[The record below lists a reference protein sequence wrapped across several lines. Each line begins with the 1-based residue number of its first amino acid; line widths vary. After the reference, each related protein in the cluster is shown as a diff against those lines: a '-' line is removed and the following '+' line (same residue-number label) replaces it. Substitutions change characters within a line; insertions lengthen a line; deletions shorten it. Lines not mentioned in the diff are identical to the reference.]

1 MATAKKK
8 TAAKRSTKPTVKS
21 NAKYAAKNQTATAR
35 TAAPKAAA
43 NTAAWTQKSASEWAK
58 QSAKLYQL
66 PFAQGDL
73 NAASKQAAE
82 TFQSASDNAMK
93 MGADMLQQFFGQA
106 APKADFKAAF
116 VKGSFNPQDMFS
128 FAKQLPNMGDLFGKL
143 PQGADFFS
151 KLPQGADLFSK
162 LPDLSALFGKLPQ
175 GADFFSK
182 LPQVNEFFAHLPK
195 MPNFDPASVQDKFAS
210 FARESAEQL
219 SKTTGSTG
227 RALNEA
233 VELGRENTEAVA
245 EVANLAVTMS
255 KEVTAEVIGYLN
267 KVFSQNVDLS
277 KQVMHCRTLNDV
289 FDLIGKATKTNLD
302 SFFSENVKLSEM
314 LFQCATDVSEPLNDR
329 ISETTERLTK
339 ALAA

>member
-1 MATAKKK
+1 MATTKKK
-8 TAAKRSTKPTVKS
+8 MTAKRSVKS
-21 NAKYAAKNQTATAR
+21 NVKYAAKVQATTAR
-35 TAAPKAAA
+35 TTAPKAAV
-43 NTAAWTQKSASEWAK
+43 NNSAWAQKSAGEWAK

-73 NAASKQAAE
+73 NAASKQAAQ
-82 TFQSASDNAMK
+82 TMQSASDNMMK
-93 MGADMLQQFFGQA
+93 MGADMMQQFFGQDQ
-106 APKADFKAAF
+106 KSSLQGFQNVFK
-116 VKGSFNPQDMFS
+116 VPSFNPQDMFS
-128 FAKQLPNMGDLFGKL
+128 FTKQMPNMGEMFSKIPDMSAMFGKL
-143 PQGADFFS
+143 PQA
-151 KLPQGADLFSK
+151 
-162 LPDLSALFGKLPQ
+162 
-175 GADFFSK
+175 
-182 LPQVNEFFAHLPK
+182 NEFFAHLPK
-195 MPNFDPASVQDKFAS
+195 MPNFDPASVQEKFTS

-233 VELGRENTEAVA
+233 VELSRENTEAVA

-255 KEVTAEVIGYLN
+255 KEVTAEIISYLN

-289 FDLIGKATKTNLD
+289 FDLIGKVTKTNLD

>member
-1 MATAKKK
+1 MATTKKK
-8 TAAKRSTKPTVKS
+8 MTAKRGVKS
-21 NAKYAAKNQTATAR
+21 NVKYAAKVQATTAR
-35 TAAPKAAA
+35 TAAPKAAV
-43 NTAAWTQKSASEWAK
+43 NNAAWAQKSAGEWAK

-73 NAASKQAAE
+73 NAASQQAAQ
-82 TFQSASDNAMK
+82 TMQSASDNMMK
-93 MGADMLQQFFGQA
+93 MGADMMQQFFGQGQKSGLQGFQNA
-106 APKADFKAAF
+106 FKAP
-116 VKGSFNPQDMFS
+116 SFNPQDMFS
-128 FAKQLPNMGDLFGKL
+128 FAKQLPNMGEMFSKM

-151 KLPQGADLFSK
+151 KLPDM
-162 LPDLSALFGKLPQ
+162 SAMFGKLPQ
-175 GADFFSK
+175 AK
-182 LPQVNEFFAHLPK
+182 EFFAHLPK
-195 MPNFDPASVQDKFAS
+195 MPNFDPASVQEKFTS

-233 VELGRENTEAVA
+233 VELSRENPEAVA

-255 KEVTAEVIGYLN
+255 KEVTAEIISYLN

-289 FDLIGKATKTNLD
+289 FDLIGKVTKTNLD

>member
-8 TAAKRSTKPTVKS
+8 TTAKRSTKTTAKRSV
-21 NAKYAAKNQTATAR
+21 KYAAKAQSTTAR

-43 NTAAWTQKSASEWAK
+43 NTAAWAQKSAGEWAK

-73 NAASKQAAE
+73 NAASKQAAQ

-93 MGADMLQQFFGQA
+93 MGADMMQQFFGQT
-106 APKADFKAAF
+106 APKGEFKAAF
-116 VKGSFNPQDMFS
+116 VKGTFNPQDMFS
-128 FAKQLPNMGDLFGKL
+128 FAKQLPNVGEMFGKLPQGADFFANFTKLPQASDFFANFAKL

-151 KLPQGADLFSK
+151 KLPQA
-162 LPDLSALFGKLPQ
+162 
-175 GADFFSK
+175 
-182 LPQVNEFFAHLPK
+182 NEFFANLPK
-195 MPNFDPASVQDKFAS
+195 MPSFDPASVQEKLTS

-233 VELGRENTEAVA
+233 VELGRENTEAAA

-255 KEVTAEVIGYLN
+255 KEVTAEVISYLN

-289 FDLIGKATKTNLD
+289 FDLIGKVTKTNLD

-314 LFQCATDVSEPLNDR
+314 LFQCATEVSEPLNDR

>member
-1 MATAKKK
+1 MANAKKK
-8 TAAKRSTKPTVKS
+8 TTAKRSTKTTAKRSV
-21 NAKYAAKNQTATAR
+21 KYAAKAQSTTAR

-43 NTAAWTQKSASEWAK
+43 NTAAWAQKSAGEWAK

-73 NAASKQAAE
+73 NAASKQAAQ

-93 MGADMLQQFFGQA
+93 MGADMMQQFFGQT
-106 APKADFKAAF
+106 APKGEFKAAF
-116 VKGSFNPQDMFS
+116 VKGTFNPQDMFS
-128 FAKQLPNMGDLFGKL
+128 FAKQLPNMGDMFSKLPQASDFFANFAKL

-151 KLPQGADLFSK
+151 KLPQA
-162 LPDLSALFGKLPQ
+162 
-175 GADFFSK
+175 
-182 LPQVNEFFAHLPK
+182 NEFFAHLPK
-195 MPNFDPASVQDKFAS
+195 MPSFDPASVQEKLTS

-233 VELGRENTEAVA
+233 VELGRENTEAAA

-255 KEVTAEVIGYLN
+255 KEVTAEVISYLN

-289 FDLIGKATKTNLD
+289 FDLIGKVTKTNLD

-314 LFQCATDVSEPLNDR
+314 LFQCATEVSEPLNDR